1 MIKVFV
7 LTLIKAYKALISPLL
22 GQHCRFYPSCS
33 TYALMAIQKHGLL
46 AGSAK
51 SAKRLLTCHPWNHG
65 GVDLP

>member
-1 MIKVFV
+1 MIKLLV
-7 LTLIKAYKALISPLL
+7 LILIRTYKALLSPLM

-33 TYALMAIQKHGLL
+33 TYALTAIQKHGLL

-51 SAKRLLTCHPWNHG
+51 SIKRLLNCHPWNHG